1 MWSGRSGVFNRS
13 FIRVSCFFHAFPPH
27 KGVPSRTAF
36 QLGAVQEHRF
46 VVCFPPLPPACGQTG
61 RTGPPLLPLQ
71 RPVRNRASVLW
82 SGAFR
87 SSSKPS
93 EVDAVLTG
101 LLQLAAGI
109 DPAQIAVDQY
119 LEQHPGLR
127 RRFSPFGR
135 IRFVQFPVLQ
145 FLKLGA

>member
-1 MWSGRSGVFNRS
+1 M
-13 FIRVSCFFHAFPPH
+13 
-27 KGVPSRTAF
+27 
-36 QLGAVQEHRF
+36 
-46 VVCFPPLPPACGQTG
+46 VCFPRFLQLADKLVEQVLHCFLAASCAEPGQCAV
-61 RTGPPLLPLQ
+61 
-71 RPVRNRASVLW
+71 VRSFSVLQQ
-82 SGAFR
+82 
-87 SSSKPS
+87 PS